1 MSYRNFQR
9 VLLAASTAIAFVV
22 SSGQP
27 AGSATEAA
35 TQDLKRSLLNG
46 TTSIALVA
54 ERLRSH
60 QTRRGIAEPSRPDTV
75 PGVLVVKFAEGL
87 SDRDVARAISTAGG
101 VNGRSLPYADF
112 ALVTLADGV
121 DVVDAAARAAAEA
134 GVVYAEPLARRY
146 TSYHPNDPLYEFQW
160 NLQQLGLERAW
171 DINTG
176 ASNSVV
182 VAVIDSGVAYANQ
195 GAFAQAPDLAGT
207 KFVPGYDFIWDD
219 DSPVDLDGHG
229 THVTGTIAQ
238 TTNNGTGTAGFAF
251 NVSIMPIKAVSG
263 EWDDILDSPN
273 VGTSATVA
281 QAIRFAVDHGA
292 KVINLSLGGFDTSTA
307 ERDAVV
313 YAVDKGVVVVA
324 AAGNDGESGNR
335 VSYPAQYA
343 KDIEGVLAV
352 SAVDFAQQRAPYSN
366 VNDYVEIA
374 APGGNVEV
382 DLNHDGY
389 GDGVLQQT
397 LDFDSVAE
405 GRFNEFGYFFLNGT
419 SMASPHVA
427 AMAALLI
434 DQGITDPKAVEAAL
448 KAFATDLGPSG
459 RDNEYGYGLINPRA
473 TLRGLGLAR

>member
-9 VLLAASTAIAFVV
+9 GFLGTSTALALVV
-22 SSGQP
+22 ASGQP
-27 AGSATEAA
+27 VGSAADAA
-35 TQDLKRSLLNG
+35 NSELKRSLLSG
-46 TTSIALVA
+46 ATSLALVA
-54 ERLRSH
+54 DRLQSR
-60 QTRRGIAEPSRPDTV
+60 QTWRVATEGLRPDIV
-75 PGVLVVKFAEGL
+75 PGVLVVKFAEDL
-87 SDRDVARAISTAGG
+87 SDRQVARAISAAGG
-101 VNGRSLPYADF
+101 TSGRRLPYADF
-112 ALVTLADGV
+112 AVVTLADGV
-121 DVVDAAARAAAEA
+121 DVMHAAARAAAES

-146 TSYHPNDPLYEFQW
+146 ALYRPNDPLYEFQW
-160 NLQQLGLERAW
+160 NLQQLDLERAW

-176 ASNSVV
+176 ASNAVV
-182 VAVIDSGVAYANQ
+182 VAVIDSGVAYINQ

-207 KFVPGYDFIWDD
+207 RFVPGYDFIWDD
-219 DSPVDLDGHG
+219 DSPTDLDGHG

-238 TTNNGTGTAGFAF
+238 TTNNATGTAGFAF
-251 NVSIMPIKAVSG
+251 NVSIMPIKAISG

-292 KVINLSLGGFDTSTA
+292 KVVNLSIGGFNTSTA

-324 AAGNDGESGNR
+324 AAGNDGEEGNR
-335 VSYPAQYA
+335 PSYPAQYA
-343 KDIEGVLAV
+343 KDIDGAIAV

-366 VNDYVEIA
+366 VNDYVEVA

-382 DLNHDGY
+382 DLNGDGF

-397 LDFDSVAE
+397 LDFEAVAE
-405 GRFNEFGYFFLNGT
+405 GRFNEFGYFFFNGT
-419 SMASPHVA
+419 SMSSPHVA

-434 DQGITDPKAVEAAL
+434 DQGVTDPKAVEAAL
-448 KAFATDLGPSG
+448 KRFATDLGPSG

>member
-9 VLLAASTAIAFVV
+9 GFLGVSTAFALVIL
-22 SSGQP
+22 SGQP
-27 AGSATEAA
+27 AGSVANP
-35 TQDLKRSLLNG
+35 DLKRSLLSG
-46 TTSIALVA
+46 ATSIALVA
-54 ERLRSH
+54 DRLQSR
-60 QTRRGIAEPSRPDTV
+60 QTRRMATEPLRPDTV
-75 PGVLVVKFAEGL
+75 PGVLVVKFAKDL
-87 SDRDVARAISTAGG
+87 SERQVARAISAAGG
-101 VNGRSLPYADF
+101 VSGRRLPYADF
-112 ALVTLADGV
+112 SVVTLADGV
-121 DVVDAAARAAAEA
+121 DVAHAAARAAAEA

-146 TSYHPNDPLYEFQW
+146 TNYRPNDPLYEFQW
-160 NLQQLGLERAW
+160 NLHQLDLERAW

-176 ASNSVV
+176 ASNAVV
-182 VAVIDSGVAYANQ
+182 VAVIDSGVAYINQ

-207 KFVPGYDFIWDD
+207 RFVPGYDFIWDD

-238 TTNNGTGTAGFAF
+238 TTNNATGTAGFAF
-251 NVSIMPIKAVSG
+251 NVSIMPIKAISA
-263 EWDDILDSPN
+263 EWDDILESPN

-292 KVINLSLGGFDTSTA
+292 KVINLSIGGFDTSTA

-324 AAGNDGESGNR
+324 AAGNDGEEGNR
-335 VSYPAQYA
+335 PSYPAQYA
-343 KDIEGVLAV
+343 KDIEGAIAV

-382 DLNHDGY
+382 DLNGDGF

-397 LDFDSVAE
+397 LDFEAVAE
-405 GRFNEFGYFFLNGT
+405 GQFNEFGYLFFNGT
-419 SMASPHVA
+419 SMSSPHVA

-448 KAFATDLGPSG
+448 KRFATDLGPSG
-459 RDNEYGYGLINPRA
+459 RDDEYGYGLINPRA